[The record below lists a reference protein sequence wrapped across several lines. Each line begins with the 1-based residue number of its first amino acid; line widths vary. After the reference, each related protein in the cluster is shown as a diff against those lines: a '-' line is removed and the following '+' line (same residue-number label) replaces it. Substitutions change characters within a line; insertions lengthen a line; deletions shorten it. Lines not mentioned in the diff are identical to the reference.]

1 MKFLIIGGSGFI
13 GTNLIKYYERT
24 YQDIDIFNIDIKK
37 PRITSQEKYWIELDI
52 MDSHN
57 LEKFIK
63 SRELD
68 AVVHL
73 AARVD
78 LNGQN
83 DSEYLVNTEGTL
95 NLINAIKKSDTIKN
109 VIFAS
114 SMLVCEVG
122 YIPKDQ
128 NDYNPTTVYG
138 QSKVDME
145 NIIKNSDLDIS
156 WSIVRPTSIWGPW
169 FEAPYKMF
177 FDIVLKGL
185 FFHPGDKA
193 CTKTYGYVGNS
204 VYQIDKL
211 INAPKEQINKLV
223 FYLGDEPAINISQWA
238 DEIRQLSKGKN
249 NIRLPYFMFIILAK
263 IGDFLKFLNIDFPM
277 TSFRLKNMT
286 TNNIIDLKHLYEV
299 VGNCPYKRD
308 ESNKLTLEWLK
319 RE

>member
-249 NIRLPYFMFIILAK
+249 NIRLPYFMFIILAN